1 MRKTK
6 IGAAVGLTAAAAMSA
21 SLLATP
27 AHAHGSMGDPVS
39 RVYNCYLEGPESP
52 QTQGCIDFVNENGTQ
67 GLYDWHEVNIPN
79 AAGNHEDIIP
89 DGQLCSAGRD
99 KYSGLDN
106 MDTEWVSTQ
115 MSSGQQTLEYAVPV
129 QHAGYFEIYVTQEG
143 WSPSSGLNWGDLEE
157 IGYVENPS
165 VVDGSYQLDVNIPDR
180 SGEHMIYSV
189 WQRTDSPEAFYT
201 CSDVTF

>member
-6 IGAAVGLTAAAAMSA
+6 IAAALSLTAAAALSA

-39 RVYNCYLEGPESP
+39 RVYNCFLEGPESP
-52 QTQGCIDFVNENGTQ
+52 QSQGCIDVVAENGTQ
-67 GLYDWHEVNIPN
+67 ALYDWNEVNIPDAN
-79 AAGNHEDIIP
+79 GNHRDIIP
-89 DGQLCSAGRD
+89 NGQLCSAGRD

-106 MDTEWVSTQ
+106 TDTDWVTTQ
-115 MSSGQQTLEYAVPV
+115 ISSGQQTLEYAATAPHV
-129 QHAGYFEIYVTQEG
+129 GYFELYITQEG
-143 WSPSSGLNWGDLEE
+143 WSPGDELTWNNIEQFAHIEDPELSDGNYLLEA
-157 IGYVENPS
+157 
-165 VVDGSYQLDVNIPDR
+165 DVPNR
-180 SGEHMIYSV
+180 SGQHMIYSV